1 MIRALLGVF
10 GGLLLSMVMVFV
22 LQGLGHQLYP
32 PPAGLDP
39 EDREAFAAAVDAM
52 PIMALF
58 LILFAYAMGTFIG
71 AWLAARIGGKPFY
84 AFLVG
89 GVMTMAG
96 MGNLIAVPHPLWFT
110 IAGTLV
116 FLPSAWLA
124 SRIAVYE

>member
-1 MIRALLGVF
+1 VIRALLGVF
-10 GGLLLSMVMVFV
+10 GGLALAMAMVYV
-22 LQGLGHQLYP
+22 LQGIGQQIYP

-39 EDREAFAAAVDAM
+39 ADREAFSAAVAAM
-52 PIMALF
+52 PLMALVMV
-58 LILFAYAMGTFIG
+58 LVAYALGTFAG
-71 AWLAARIGGKPFY
+71 AWVAARIGGRPFY

-110 IAGTLV
+110 IVAVLL

-124 SRIAVYE
+124 SRVADFD